1 MKILTFDI
9 EEWFHILDN
18 DSTKCEKN
26 WLSYESR
33 IHQNMDTIL
42 GFLEKNKLS
51 ATFFVVGWIA
61 KKYPDIVKK
70 IDNLGFE
77 IGTHSHMH
85 QLLYNLSK
93 NEVENDLIKSIN
105 ILQQITGKKIR
116 CFRAPGFSIVNSNKW
131 VFDILFRN
139 GIEIDCSIF
148 PAARAHGGIPNF
160 SKSTPSL
167 VSHNGVKIKEFPINT
182 VSIFNKSFVFS
193 GGGYFRILPY
203 NLIKRLTSNSEYVMS
218 YFHPRDFD
226 INQPL
231 INELSL
237 FRKFK
242 SYVGLKACLNKLQKW
257 TSDFEFIDLDSANT
271 QIDWSK
277 TSTVDL

>member
-18 DSTKCEKN
+18 ESTKSEQN
-26 WLSYESR
+26 WLGYESR

-42 GFLEKNKLS
+42 GFLLKNKLS

-61 KKYPDIVKK
+61 KKYPEIVRR
-70 IDNLGFE
+70 IDNHGFE
-77 IGTHSHMH
+77 IGSHSHMH

-93 NEVENDLIKSIN
+93 NEVEDDLIKSISV
-105 ILQQITGKKIR
+105 LQDITGKKIR
-116 CFRAPGFSIVNSNKW
+116 CFRAPGFSIVNSTKW

-148 PAARAHGGIPNF
+148 PAARAHGGIPTF
-160 SKSTPSL
+160 AKSSPSL

-182 VSIFNKSFVFS
+182 VQIFNNNFVFS
-193 GGGYFRILPY
+193 GGGYFRVLPY
-203 NLIKRLTSNSEYVMS
+203 NLIKHLTAKSEYVMS

-226 INQPL
+226 SSQPV

-237 FRKFK
+237 LRKFK
-242 SYVGLKACLNKLQKW
+242 SYVGLKHSLNKLQKW
-257 TSDFEFIDLDSANT
+257 TSDFHFIDIEDANS

-277 TSTVDL
+277 ISIIDL